1 MTSTSPAA
9 LLEARGL
16 VIGWPRAP
24 LLPGLSFVIREGE
37 VTSIVGH
44 NGSGKSTL
52 LRTLLGLQ
60 PGVGGELVRGRSGL
74 RIGYVPQREAMDPIY
89 PVTVEHLVQTGRY
102 GFRGVGKSL
111 REEDHQVI
119 EAALERTGM
128 SKLSGR
134 LVRTLSGGE
143 QQRALLARAW
153 CTEPDVLFLDEPTA
167 SMDERGATELM
178 DLTLGLANERRA
190 AIVMVNHF
198 LDLVRK
204 SSHQVVALD
213 RDHQRVAVGAPSDV
227 LPREGMFYGG

>member
-1 MTSTSPAA
+1 MTSTNSAA
-9 LLEARGL
+9 LLEARDL
-16 VIGWPRAP
+16 VIGWPGSP
-24 LLPGLSFVIREGE
+24 LLPALSFAIRAGE

-60 PGVGGELVRGRSGL
+60 PGVGGDLVRGRPAL

-111 REEDHQVI
+111 RDEDLQVI
-119 EAALERTGM
+119 EAALERTGI
-128 SKLSGR
+128 SKFRDR

-178 DLTLGLANERRA
+178 DLTLRLASERQT

-213 RDHQRVAVGAPSDV
+213 RDHQRVTVGAPSKV
-227 LPREGMFYGG
+227 LLAEGVSYGG